1 MGDPARYAYAATSD
15 AGTFNLQEHVD
26 EDEDDSSPHHIIF
39 RDTGD
44 SFTIDK
50 PTPS

>member
-1 MGDPARYAYAATSD
+1 MGDPTRYAYAATSD
-15 AGTFNLQEHVD
+15 AGTFNIQEHVEEE
-26 EDEDDSSPHHIIF
+26 EDNTSPHIIF